1 MDEIAIDGPRHDMG
15 RECEPILRSLPDW
28 FGIED
33 SIVDY
38 VGDIGRMPTFVAID
52 RDAIVGF
59 ITLNRHFEHA
69 AEMHVLGL
77 LPAYHRQ
84 GLGRRLVDACER
96 WLASE
101 GVEYVQVKTIAPSKD
116 CKPYAQTRAFYLSM
130 GYRMLEEFPKLWD
143 PSNPCVIL
151 LKYLG
156 LPR

>member
-1 MDEIAIDGPRHDMG
+1 
-15 RECEPILRSLPDW
+15 
-28 FGIED
+28 
-33 SIVDY
+33 
-38 VGDIGRMPTFVAID
+38 
-52 RDAIVGF
+52 
-59 ITLNRHFEHA
+59 
-69 AEMHVLGL
+69 MHVLGL

-84 GLGRRLVDACER
+84 GLGRRLVDVCER

-151 LKYLG
+151 VKYLG